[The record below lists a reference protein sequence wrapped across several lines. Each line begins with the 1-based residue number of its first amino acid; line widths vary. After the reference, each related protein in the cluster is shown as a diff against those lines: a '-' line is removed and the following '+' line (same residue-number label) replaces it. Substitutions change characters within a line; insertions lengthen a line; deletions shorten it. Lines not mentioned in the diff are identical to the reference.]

1 MRRAVLGWSL
11 ALALPAGCAATGG
24 DPWQRAQ
31 EVFRD
36 GDVSGFVDVRRKQ
49 RDVTLAWCGV
59 RSQGE
64 RRLTAV
70 RMVLFSDTNGDLA
83 PQSEERLAVWDA
95 RSPTPV
101 AEFWVDA
108 AFRSS
113 NVPVEVL
120 EHLSVWTEVEVEGQP
135 EPLRQVRKLP

>member
-11 ALALPAGCAATGG
+11 ALALAAGCAATGR

-36 GDVSGFVDVRRKQ
+36 GDVAGFVDVRRKQ

-70 RMVLFSDTNGDLA
+70 RMVLFSDTNGDQE

-95 RSPTPV
+95 RSPTAV
-101 AEFWVDA
+101 TEFTVDA